1 MDKGFPRLIKDDF
14 PGIEPQV
21 DAVLQ
26 AFGKNFMSSTVGA
39 LGVLGYH
46 SEVYVGCFN
55 LKLTIRN
62 VTTNICLQ
70 AFK

>member
-14 PGIEPQV
+14 AGIEPQV

-46 SEVYVGCFN
+46 SEVYV
-55 LKLTIRN
+55 KLTIRN

>member
-26 AFGKNFMSSTVGA
+26 AFGKKNFTSSTVGA
-39 LGVLGYH
+39 LGILGYH
-46 SEVYVGCFN
+46 S
-55 LKLTIRN
+55 
-62 VTTNICLQ
+62 
-70 AFK
+70 